1 MCRKDPV
8 SAPASSILGYLLYI
22 DDGNGGQFDI
32 AYDGSVLPGVTYYH
46 MQGLT
51 NGLLYRF
58 KARSLNFNGV
68 SVDSDVASYYACTAP
83 SGFSRPI
90 ASA

>member
-1 MCRKDPV
+1 
-8 SAPASSILGYLLYI
+8 
-22 DDGNGGQFDI
+22 
-32 AYDGSVLPGVTYYH
+32 

-68 SVDSDVASYYACTAP
+68 SIDSDVASYYACTAP